1 MRHLE
6 NKVVTLYHYITNYK
20 TLKTMRNY
28 TYHSRIV
35 TELYRDGALSRC
47 EIITLHY
54 DGSSE
59 IIQMWMSTREF
70 EEALYGNYDARRAFE
85 AVYTELVNSG
95 RI

>member
-1 MRHLE
+1 
-6 NKVVTLYHYITNYK
+6 
-20 TLKTMRNY
+20 MRNY

-54 DGSSE
+54 DGSRTNH
-59 IIQMWMSTREF
+59 QMWMTTRMF
-70 EEALYGNYDARRAFE
+70 EEALDGCQDTKACIDRVYDD
-85 AVYTELVNSG
+85 LVKDG

>member
-1 MRHLE
+1 
-6 NKVVTLYHYITNYK
+6 
-20 TLKTMRNY
+20 MRNY

-47 EIITLHY
+47 EIITLNY
-54 DGSSE
+54 DGSRTSH
-59 IIQMWMSTREF
+59 QMWMTTKMF
-70 EEALYGNYDARRAFE
+70 EEAMDGDQDTRRAIE

>member
-1 MRHLE
+1 
-6 NKVVTLYHYITNYK
+6 
-20 TLKTMRNY
+20 MRNY

-54 DGSSE
+54 DGSRTSH
-59 IIQMWMSTREF
+59 QMWITTTMF
-70 EEALYGNYDARRAFE
+70 EEAMDGCQDTRRAIE
-85 AVYTELVNSG
+85 TAYTDLVKSG

>member
-1 MRHLE
+1 
-6 NKVVTLYHYITNYK
+6 
-20 TLKTMRNY
+20 MRNY

-54 DGSSE
+54 DGSM
-59 IIQMWMSTREF
+59 INHQMWITTRMF
-70 EEALYGNYDARRAFE
+70 EEAMDGDQDTRRAIE
-85 AVYTELVNSG
+85 AAYTDLVKSG

>member
-1 MRHLE
+1 
-6 NKVVTLYHYITNYK
+6 
-20 TLKTMRNY
+20 MRNY

-35 TELYRDGALSRC
+35 TELYRDGALSKC

-70 EEALYGNYDARRAFE
+70 DDALYGNYDARRAINDKFDKIMK
-85 AVYTELVNSG
+85 LIRG
-95 RI
+95 